1 MDRETLDSL
10 DKNTLIRLI
19 LSQAEAIERLTRDVA
34 ELRADNSKLHA
45 DNARLQADNAE
56 LRAKLNLPP
65 KTPEN
70 SSTPPSQGNKV
81 SGDESETSEGKRRKP
96 HAGADRPL
104 HPNPTAKRDV
114 FASSRQHCGAFFLD
128 TPQFVCEAYDHI
140 EIPPIVPHVTRV
152 SLLGGACPG
161 CARKFKAE
169 PPQDMPKGSPFGPH
183 LRALVIY
190 LRFTQGIAFERL
202 TTLLSDL
209 LGLDISEGA
218 LVNILDAA
226 RASFM
231 AATAAIRARLLGGTI
246 LQSDET
252 GLRVGKRNWWLWVF
266 HHDDSALFV
275 AAPTRAKKVVADF
288 LGDFHPDFW
297 VSDRYGGQMG
307 WASVNNQV
315 CLAHLIRDVQ
325 YAIDAGDD
333 IFAPELRHLLSRA
346 CRIGRR
352 RERLADATL
361 KIYAA
366 RLNARL
372 NELMRLAPAH
382 EAGVKLQRMIK
393 RTRQYLFVFVTNR
406 DIPAT
411 NNGSERALRPCV
423 VFRKITNGFRT
434 EWGAKLYADI
444 RSVIETARRRSIGAL
459 EAIRLALA
467 GAPLADST

>member
-10 DKNTLIRLI
+10 DMEMLIRLI
-19 LSQAEAIERLTRDVA
+19 LSQAEAIERLTREVEALRDDNA
-34 ELRADNSKLHA
+34 QLRAESA
-45 DNARLQADNAE
+45 A
-56 LRAKLNLPP
+56 LRAKLDLPP

-70 SSTPPSQGNKV
+70 SSTPPSQGHKAA
-81 SGDESETSEGKRRKP
+81 GEESKTSEGKRRKP
-96 HAGADRPL
+96 HARAHRTL

-114 FASSRQHCGAFFLD
+114 CASSCQHCGALFLD
-128 TPQFVCEAYDHI
+128 TPQFVSEAYDHI
-140 EIPPIVPHVTRV
+140 ELPPIIPHVTRV
-152 SLLGGACPG
+152 SLLGGACPC

-169 PPQDMPKGSPFGPH
+169 PPQDMLKGSLFGPN

-202 TTLLSDL
+202 ATLLSDL

-226 RASFM
+226 RASFT

-288 LGDFHPDFW
+288 LGDFRPDFW

-325 YAIDAGDD
+325 YANDAGDD
-333 IFAPELRHLLSRA
+333 IFAPELRHLLGRA

-352 RERLADATL
+352 RERLADPTL

-372 NELMRLAPAH
+372 DELIRLAPAH

-434 EWGAKLYADI
+434 EWAQAL
-444 RSVIETARRRSIGAL
+444 RRH
-459 EAIRLALA
+459 
-467 GAPLADST
+467 PLRHRNRPL

>member
-1 MDRETLDSL
+1 MDRQTLNSL
-10 DKNTLIRLI
+10 DKETLIRLI
-19 LSQAEAIERLTRDVA
+19 LSQAEAIERLTKEVEA
-34 ELRADNSKLHA
+34 LRADNAL
-45 DNARLQADNAE
+45 

-70 SSTPPSQGNKV
+70 SSTPPSQGPKLSGEENKM
-81 SGDESETSEGKRRKP
+81 SEGKRRQS
-96 HAGADRPL
+96 HAGAHRPL

-114 FASSRQHCGAFFLD
+114 FASSCQHCGAFFLD
-128 TPQFVCEAYDHI
+128 TPQFVCEVYDHI
-140 EIPPIVPHVTRV
+140 EIPQIVPHVTRV
-152 SLLGGACPG
+152 SLLGGTCLC
-161 CARKFKAE
+161 CAKNFKAP
-169 PPQDMPKGSPFGPH
+169 PPQDMPKGSPFGPN
-183 LRALVIY
+183 LRALIIY

-202 TTLLSDL
+202 ATLMSDL
-209 LGLDISEGA
+209 LGLEISEGA

-226 RASFM
+226 RVSFATAS
-231 AATAAIRARLLGGTI
+231 AAIRAKLLGGTI

-266 HHDDSALFV
+266 HHNDSAFFV
-275 AAPTRAKKVVADF
+275 AAPSRAKKVVEAF
-288 LGDFHPDFW
+288 LGDFRPDFW

-333 IFAPELRHLLSRA
+333 IFAPELRHLLGRA

-352 RERLADATL
+352 RVRLADTTL
-361 KIYAA
+361 KTYAA
-366 RLNARL
+366 RLEARL
-372 NELMRLAPAH
+372 EELMCLAPAV
-382 EAGVKLQRMIK
+382 EAGVKLQQMIK
-393 RTRQYLFVFVTNR
+393 RTRPYLFVFITHR

-411 NNGSERALRPCV
+411 NNGSERALRPCA

-434 EWGAKLYADI
+434 EWGAMLYADI

-459 EAIRLALA
+459 EAIRLTLT
-467 GAPLADST
+467 GKPLAVSS

>member
-10 DKNTLIRLI
+10 DKETLIRLI
-19 LSQAEAIERLTRDVA
+19 LSQAEAIERLTNEVEA
-34 ELRADNSKLHA
+34 LRADIVKLHA
-45 DNARLQADNAE
+45 ENAE
-56 LRAKLNLPP
+56 LRAKLDLPP

-70 SSTPPSQGNKV
+70 SSTPPSQENKV
-81 SGDESETSEGKRRKP
+81 WGEEGRMSEGRWKNP
-96 HAGADRPL
+96 HAGAHRPL
-104 HPNPTAKRDV
+104 HPNPTTKRDV
-114 FASSRQHCGAFFLD
+114 VARSCQHCGAFFLD
-128 TPQFVCEAYDHI
+128 TPQFVCESYDHI
-140 EIPPIVPHVTRV
+140 EIPRIVPHVTRV
-152 SLLGGACPG
+152 SLLGGACPC

-169 PPQDMPKGSPFGPH
+169 PPQDMPKGSPFGPN

-202 TTLLSDL
+202 ATLLSDL

-218 LVNILDAA
+218 LVNMLDAA
-226 RASFM
+226 RASFT
-231 AATAAIRARLLGGTI
+231 AATAAIRAKLLGGTI

-252 GLRVGKRNWWLWVF
+252 GLRVGKQNWWLWVF
-266 HHDDSALFV
+266 HHDDSALFI
-275 AAPTRAKKVVADF
+275 AAPSRAKKVVEDF
-288 LGDFHPDFW
+288 LGDFRPDFW

-307 WASVNNQV
+307 WAAVNNQV

-325 YAIDAGDD
+325 YAIDAGDE
-333 IFAPELRHLLSRA
+333 IFALELRHLLGRA

-361 KIYAA
+361 KTYAA

-372 NELMRLAPAH
+372 DELMRLAPAH

-459 EAIRLALA
+459 EAIRLTLA
-467 GAPLADST
+467 GTPIAEST